1 MDKSYCPHWELTGV
15 LGFQE
20 RPELIIAFVNDEG
33 VIKINDMVIG
43 PRVMMCNSRAF
54 GRSFDVP
61 FVFFFP
67 A

>member
-1 MDKSYCPHWELTGV
+1 MDKSYCPHRELTGM

-20 RPELIIAFVNDEG
+20 RPESIIAFVNDKG

-43 PRVMMCNSRAF
+43 PRMMCNSRAF

-61 FVFFFP
+61 FVFFFS